1 MKVPYLFFKT
11 RKPRIKEIGC
21 VEKMCFSC
29 PIQKTFLPSLKVLD
43 IGERAKIINV
53 ESLSISMSNIIKLFK
68 IICKY

>member
-43 IGERAKIINV
+43 IGE
-53 ESLSISMSNIIKLFK
+53 
-68 IICKY
+68 